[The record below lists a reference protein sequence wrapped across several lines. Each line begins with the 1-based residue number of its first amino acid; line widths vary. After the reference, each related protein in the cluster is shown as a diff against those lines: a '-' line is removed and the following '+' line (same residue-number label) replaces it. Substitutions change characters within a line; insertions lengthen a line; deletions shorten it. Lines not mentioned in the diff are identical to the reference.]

1 MAQFYQTR
9 INNVSFEIQTN
20 DDDDSIYMRVYSEN
34 ENEFVGFNI
43 DENGLKQLRDFLGDY
58 FKENN

>member
-1 MAQFYQTR
+1 MTQFYQTR

-20 DDDDSIYMRVYSEN
+20 DDYSIYMRVYSEN
-34 ENEFVGFNI
+34 DSEFVGFHT

-58 FKENN
+58 SKE